1 MNHQAHLNHAR
12 KLYSIPLFELLHEA
26 HSIHKKNFDPAKI
39 QKCALL
45 SIKTGGCTED
55 CKYCPQSAHYKTE
68 LKKEPLISI
77 DDFKEKLLAAK
88 SLGAERFCLGAAWKE
103 VKDGEQFDR
112 VLEMVRMIRTENME
126 ACVTL
131 GMLKASHAAKLKQA
145 GLTAYN
151 HNLDTSREF
160 YPKIISTRT
169 YDDRIETLKYISDAG
184 ISICSG
190 GILGLGE
197 TIDDRLSLIA
207 ELASFNPQPES
218 VPINLL
224 VPVEGTPLVD
234 QKCVDTVDFIKV
246 IAIGRILLPRTR
258 IRLSAGRAKLNNE
271 TQLLAFYAG
280 ANSIFFGEKLLTTEN
295 PDPSADFALLQ
306 QLL

>member
-103 VKDGEQFDR
+103 VKDG
-112 VLEMVRMIRTENME
+112 I
-126 ACVTL
+126 
-131 GMLKASHAAKLKQA
+131 
-145 GLTAYN
+145 Y
-151 HNLDTSREF
+151 
-160 YPKIISTRT
+160 
-169 YDDRIETLKYISDAG
+169 
-184 ISICSG
+184 
-190 GILGLGE
+190 
-197 TIDDRLSLIA
+197 
-207 ELASFNPQPES
+207 
-218 VPINLL
+218 
-224 VPVEGTPLVD
+224 
-234 QKCVDTVDFIKV
+234 
-246 IAIGRILLPRTR
+246 
-258 IRLSAGRAKLNNE
+258 
-271 TQLLAFYAG
+271 
-280 ANSIFFGEKLLTTEN
+280 
-295 PDPSADFALLQ
+295 
-306 QLL
+306 